1 MSTPVFRYED
11 GLEVKVGDSVLLENG
26 RTPGTV
32 ELIVIT
38 AEEMKQIG
46 VDEPG
51 VSLISPPF
59 GRVYLPDW
67 SLLEDPLRLVSREPP
82 A

>member
-1 MSTPVFRYED
+1 MKTLTYED
-11 GLEVKVGDSVLLENG
+11 GSLIKVGDNVLLERG

-38 AEEMKQIG
+38 SEEMAENG

-51 VSLISPPF
+51 IMLLSPPF
-59 GRVYLPDW
+59 GRVFFPACTLKD
-67 SLLEDPLRLVSREPP
+67 DPIKFVDHGS
-82 A
+82 